1 MHQHGYPHL
10 GGTLPA
16 GPIPDPRDL
25 EERPSMCPSIFCTSK
40 TLPVNTPRAIIKC
53 PTTKQCRRR
62 TDTRDEN
69 GNFKKPSQ
77 DEVVYHYVTLRSFSS
92 ADDTYL
98 SPCDVPFLEPP
109 RGHEFVRRFR
119 DEELARMRD
128 GTRDAYLSRDVA
140 RSECAKAQNE
150 VAALK
155 GIVSSLM
162 VARGG
167 AMVPHPPIPPAP
179 LRDSV
184 GPSQG
189 PAKRP
194 AEGPPDRAPL
204 SPLTR
209 APINKR
215 KKPPSPGEAA
225 FLAAWE
231 AEIHSK
237 LGT

>member
-1 MHQHGYPHL
+1 MELNEMLLNHAGDGDEDDDEDDHL
-10 GGTLPA
+10 MKVIEAGGDIELA
-16 GPIPDPRDL
+16 AMYGLERVWEALDRLEKRKSLQSEKYQRLFAKFRRLQRAWQDDAEDP
-25 EERPSMCPSIFCTSK
+25 
-40 TLPVNTPRAIIKC
+40 
-53 PTTKQCRRR
+53 
-62 TDTRDEN
+62 
-69 GNFKKPSQ
+69 
-77 DEVVYHYVTLRSFSS
+77 
-92 ADDTYL
+92 
-98 SPCDVPFLEPP
+98 
-109 RGHEFVRRFR
+109 
-119 DEELARMRD
+119 ELARMRD

>member
-1 MHQHGYPHL
+1 MPWSEAELAEMKAAWERSLRTRTQAELDEMLLTRCEDVNEYGDEDDDL
-10 GGTLPA
+10 MKVIEAGGDIELA
-16 GPIPDPRDL
+16 AMYGLERVWEALDRLEKHKSLQSEKYQRLFAKFRRLQRAWQDDAEDP
-25 EERPSMCPSIFCTSK
+25 
-40 TLPVNTPRAIIKC
+40 
-53 PTTKQCRRR
+53 
-62 TDTRDEN
+62 
-69 GNFKKPSQ
+69 
-77 DEVVYHYVTLRSFSS
+77 
-92 ADDTYL
+92 
-98 SPCDVPFLEPP
+98 
-109 RGHEFVRRFR
+109 
-119 DEELARMRD
+119 ELARMRD
-128 GTRDAYLSRDVA
+128 GMRDAYLSRDVA

-215 KKPPSPGEAA
+215 KKPPSPGKAA